1 MKRILRSSHF
11 LAPFAASIIVLGLLF
26 SWELGFLDTLFPS
39 PTRPPATTADIFFML
54 LLGLL
59 LSFTTGLAVWNA
71 RNGSC
76 PLSVKSAT
84 GIAGVL
90 GAMTLLCPVCI
101 VLPASLLG
109 IGFALA
115 FLAPFLP
122 LLRVI
127 AIILLCTSIGML
139 WPKKG

>member
-1 MKRILRSSHF
+1 M
-11 LAPFAASIIVLGLLF
+11 IV
-26 SWELGFLDTLFPS
+26 
-39 PTRPPATTADIFFML
+39 
-54 LLGLL
+54 LGLL
-59 LSFTTGLAVWNA
+59 LSFTTGLAVWHT

-84 GIAGVL
+84 GVAGVL
-90 GAMTLLCPVCI
+90 GAITLICPICI

-109 IGFALA
+109 LGFTLA

-127 AIILLCTSIGML
+127 AIILLCASIGML

>member
-1 MKRILRSSHF
+1 MNRILRSPHF
-11 LAPFAASIIVLGLLF
+11 FAPFGVSVLALGLLF
-26 SWELGFLDTLFPS
+26 SWELGFLETILPS
-39 PTRPPATTADIFFML
+39 LSRPPATFTDIFFMIV
-54 LLGLL
+54 LGQL

-71 RNGSC
+71 RNGNC
-76 PLSVKSAT
+76 PLGVKSAT
-84 GIAGVL
+84 GVAGVL
-90 GAMTLLCPVCI
+90 GAITLICPICI

-109 IGFALA
+109 AGFILT

>member
-1 MKRILRSSHF
+1 M
-11 LAPFAASIIVLGLLF
+11 IV
-26 SWELGFLDTLFPS
+26 
-39 PTRPPATTADIFFML
+39 
-54 LLGLL
+54 LGLL

-71 RNGSC
+71 RNGNC
-76 PLSVKSAT
+76 PLGVKSAT
-84 GIAGVL
+84 GVAGVL
-90 GAMTLLCPVCI
+90 GAITLICPICI

-109 IGFALA
+109 AGFILT